1 MAREAKRRWTAAVY
15 EPEVRRHLVDQLRA
29 MGCYGRLE
37 EQARAKRAAMER
49 EGLDALDLAGSG
61 VDDADALWRWYFTE
75 RLGKPVPEDLET
87 YAARLGFAGAG
98 ALFRAVL
105 IERWCMKLQP

>member
-1 MAREAKRRWTAAVY
+1 
-15 EPEVRRHLVDQLRA
+15 
-29 MGCYGRLE
+29 
-37 EQARAKRAAMER
+37 MER
-49 EGLDALDLAGSG
+49 AGLDALDPAGSG

-98 ALFRAVL
+98 ALLRAVL